1 MWTPS
6 WKKGEG
12 GLHDICCYRA
22 FPCNLKVSVLN
33 MDAFALTVR
42 MQATLKVQGCFLY
55 KSFSETKKGE
65 GV

>member
-1 MWTPS
+1 
-6 WKKGEG
+6 
-12 GLHDICCYRA
+12 
-22 FPCNLKVSVLN
+22 